1 MSSRPHRAKL
11 GGLGPKKAAIPILVT
26 NTAGWLKL
34 VCMQNLPA
42 DKIKTFLTPGTYEKR
57 VMGDDRT
64 AAEAHW
70 ADCPQ

>member
-1 MSSRPHRAKL
+1 MTDWYTY
-11 GGLGPKKAAIPILVT
+11 IT
-26 NTAGWLKL
+26 N
-34 VCMQNLPA
+34 A